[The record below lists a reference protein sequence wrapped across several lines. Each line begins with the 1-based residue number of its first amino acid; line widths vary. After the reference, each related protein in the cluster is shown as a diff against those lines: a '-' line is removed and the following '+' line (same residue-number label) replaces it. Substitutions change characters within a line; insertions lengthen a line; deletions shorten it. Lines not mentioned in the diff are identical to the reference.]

1 MKLIILY
8 GPPAV
13 GKLTVA
19 KELAKKTGIRLFH
32 NHLSVDLV
40 ASIIPFE
47 HKDFWPEVRRIR
59 RRLLKLSAKEGNNL
73 IYTIAYRHDLD
84 DKNLSEYLKIYE
96 DQGGEICL
104 VHLTARKEEIFKRMK
119 DGSRLNTFKMKDEA
133 LLTDHFS
140 KYDFFTPVN
149 GRKSLSI
156 DNSSITPADTADLI
170 IKEFKL

>member
-19 KELAKKTGIRLFH
+19 KKLSEKTGIRLFH

-47 HKDFWPEVRRIR
+47 HKSFWPEVRKIR
-59 RRLLKLSAKEGNNL
+59 RRLLKLSASEGNDL

-84 DKNLSEYLKIYE
+84 DKNINEYLKIYE
-96 DQGGEICL
+96 SSGGTICL
-104 VHLTARKEEIFKRMK
+104 IHLTAEKEEIFKRLK
-119 DGSRLNTFKMKDEA
+119 NESRLNTFKMKDEVM
-133 LLTDHFS
+133 LRDHLS
-140 KYDFFTPVN
+140 KYDFFSPMN
-149 GRKSLSI
+149 GRESLAI
-156 DNSSITPADTADLI
+156 DNSNLTPEATTDLI
-170 IKEFKL
+170 IKQFKL